1 MERYMK
7 NKIYCIKLPSVLGGF
22 LKLILG
28 KLIIGKK

>member
-1 MERYMK
+1 MK